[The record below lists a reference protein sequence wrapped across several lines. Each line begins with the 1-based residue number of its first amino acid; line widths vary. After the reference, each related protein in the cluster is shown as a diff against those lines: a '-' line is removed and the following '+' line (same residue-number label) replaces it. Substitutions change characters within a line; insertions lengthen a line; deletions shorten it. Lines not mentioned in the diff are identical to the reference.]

1 MKTYIAFLRGI
12 NVSGQRKIKMATLRE
27 SIEKIGFKN
36 VQTYIQSGNIVFIS
50 KEDSKAVIREQL
62 ENCIENNFGFDIPV
76 LVLEKEVVSDILKK
90 YPFKHAEDKN
100 QYFALLY
107 STASETLV
115 NTFNKLKFKTEDYL
129 ITERC
134 VYLNCKAG
142 AGKAKLNNNLI
153 EKKLEVIATT
163 RNLRTMQQMLELAN

>member
-1 MKTYIAFLRGI
+1 MY
-12 NVSGQRKIKMATLRE
+12 SPAT
-27 SIEKIGFKN
+27 
-36 VQTYIQSGNIVFIS
+36 
-50 KEDSKAVIREQL
+50 
-62 ENCIENNFGFDIPV
+62 
-76 LVLEKEVVSDILKK
+76 
-90 YPFKHAEDKN
+90 
-100 QYFALLY
+100 
-107 STASETLV
+107 ETLV
-115 NTFNKLKFKTEDYL
+115 NTFTKLKFKTEDYL